1 MLNVRVPVTLK
12 RSLSLSLFSPC
23 PRSPSLPLPLA
34 VFSKLSSLS
43 QLTPLGTRRIP
54 LLVCVFRLG
63 RSIVVENTFPP
74 HTDLFA
80 IERKK
85 TKTKR
90 NNEKRKKKE
99 EGKRTMAPTQGLV
112 HLKEYD
118 VKDSNVE
125 LIGTEIDH
133 QVKYKSAAAEPAW
146 NDGRVGREAGLRV
159 WRVEDFEVKPW
170 PPEKYGQFLDGDSYV
185 VLHSYQVGKD
195 KNKNKNKNDNG
206 DGDEG
211 TEETAP
217 RLGHDVFFWLGAH
230 TSQDEAGTAAYKTVE
245 LDEFLRGAAAQHREL
260 QAAPSDAFLALF
272 PRISIRS
279 GGVGSGFRHVEA
291 GSGGGEGDAKEPVL
305 TLLRVFKNPS
315 AGVGG
320 VVVHEV
326 EPRWQS
332 LDEGDVFVLDA
343 GDKIWQWQGRSCS
356 PMEKA
361 KAAQVVND
369 MTLAK
374 HVDVEV
380 LAQDES
386 RSRVVV
392 TLLGGGGN
400 GNGNGNGNGGGRNG
414 NGNGKGDSDGDDD
427 NNEAPRSGFRCPRP
441 VRSATKAQT
450 GGDRPQK
457 LFRLSD
463 VSGELRFNLVK
474 DGGPATRLSDFDGR
488 DVFLLDDAGR
498 AVWVWE
504 GEGASRGERA
514 SWLRVAQAYIRQLQ
528 GAGGAGEAHL
538 TPLAKVR

>member
-1 MLNVRVPVTLK
+1 
-12 RSLSLSLFSPC
+12 
-23 PRSPSLPLPLA
+23 
-34 VFSKLSSLS
+34 
-43 QLTPLGTRRIP
+43 
-54 LLVCVFRLG
+54 
-63 RSIVVENTFPP
+63 
-74 HTDLFA
+74 
-80 IERKK
+80 
-85 TKTKR
+85 
-90 NNEKRKKKE
+90 
-99 EGKRTMAPTQGLV
+99 MAPNQGLV
-112 HLKEYD
+112 HPKEYD

-133 QVKYKSAAAEPAW
+133 RVKHKSAAAEPAW
-146 NDGRVGREAGLRV
+146 NDGRVGQEAGLRV

-170 PPEKYGQFLDGDSYV
+170 PREKHGQFLDGDSYI
-185 VLHSYQVGKD
+185 VLHSYKVGKS
-195 KNKNKNKNDNG
+195 G
-206 DGDEG
+206 
-211 TEETAP
+211 ETA

-245 LDEFLRGAAAQHREL
+245 LDEFLNGAATQHREL
-260 QAAPSDAFLALF
+260 QAAPSDAFLELF

-279 GGVGSGFRHVEA
+279 GGVRSGFRHVEEEEDIGRGGA
-291 GSGGGEGDAKEPVL
+291 GAKGPVL
-305 TLLRVFKNPS
+305 TLLRIFKNPS
-315 AGVGG
+315 AGAAG

-332 LDEGDVFVLDA
+332 LDESDVFVLDA

-392 TLLGGGGN
+392 TLLGGD
-400 GNGNGNGNGGGRNG
+400 
-414 NGNGKGDSDGDDD
+414 GDNDDDDDDD
-427 NNEAPRSGFRCPRP
+427 NNNNNKAPRSGFRCPRP
-441 VRSATKAQT
+441 VRSATKAQA
-450 GGDRPQK
+450 GGERPQK

-463 VSGELRFNLVK
+463 ASGELRFDVVK
-474 DGGPATRLSDFDGR
+474 DGGRAALSDFDGQ

-514 SWLRVAQAYIRQLQ
+514 GWLRVAQAYIRQLR
-528 GAGGAGEAHL
+528 GGGGGAEEAYL
-538 TPLAKVR
+538 TPLAKVRQGSESRAFLKAVRA